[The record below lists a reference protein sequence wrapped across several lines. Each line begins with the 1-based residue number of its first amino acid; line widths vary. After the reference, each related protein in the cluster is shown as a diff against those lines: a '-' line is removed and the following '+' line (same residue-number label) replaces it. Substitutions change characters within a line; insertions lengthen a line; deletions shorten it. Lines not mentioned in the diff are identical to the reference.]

1 MRGPDRTSVEA
12 SCRSQD
18 RPALAD
24 AGGRVTMPFLPTLVT
39 VLILAAASV
48 FCTKQQAPAP
58 SATAR
63 MIPAA
68 GAPSLAMTEPAA
80 PAAAFAARPPAV
92 IAFSEVF
99 PLTADPA
106 TTSALPRAASTAPV
120 QRPTRRLATAAGRR
134 SCAGRHCPDPS
145 VPDNPFLP
153 ARPAT
158 DLPGAAEQQGSSA
171 PVPSAL
177 PFAESVAEAVVPV
190 AREVGAGIGAR
201 VERITGGAEDLV
213 RGGQAAVKGSVSVLA
228 DRLL

>member
-1 MRGPDRTSVEA
+1 
-12 SCRSQD
+12 
-18 RPALAD
+18 
-24 AGGRVTMPFLPTLVT
+24 MPFLPTLVT

-106 TTSALPRAASTAPV
+106 TTSAVPPAATAAPTRAASGAPAPR
-120 QRPTRRLATAAGRR
+120 QARRLAAAAGRR